1 MKKIASNK
9 KIKHCRQHPVFNS
22 LILCSIVMNMEAALI
37 LNKNQGKSN
46 PAIIQ
51 APLIKF
57 IGNKQNHQILRSVEL
72 VA

>member
-1 MKKIASNK
+1 
-9 KIKHCRQHPVFNS
+9 
-22 LILCSIVMNMEAALI
+22 MNMEAALN